1 MKIAHTLTIP
11 FAIGLVAFAAA
22 NALATEGV
30 SPGAVDRMA
39 QVNNACPTFSWEGST
54 ATSFYEIVAYAI
66 HENDDPAT
74 ADLTAESEVLYTRIS
89 GAATSWT
96 PSAEQCFAPGGR
108 YVWFVRA
115 ASELAGDEAVATSEW
130 SAGRYFTVPAA
141 PSVDEVARAL
151 EVLQRYVAQGGDA
164 QVIAST
170 AAPAAGGNLTAPLK
184 GGEVGGPKSVTT
196 ASAAIRGEH
205 PSLTGEAYGVV
216 GVSSAENGAGVAAA
230 HLDGGPD
237 LVLDGSAEGLADALI
252 WEWGMDRHSTVNES
266 FSFLNTG
273 GGMMTLQVEGTV
285 AADALDC
292 PDCVGSSDIADG
304 AVSSSDLASGAVTS
318 TKIATGAVGANAIHP
333 GEVDSTHLADE
344 AVTNAK
350 IAPGAVDS
358 SSLEDAA
365 VTTTKIAAGAVG
377 ANAIHPGQVDSS
389 HLAAEAVT
397 TDKIA
402 DAAVTSAKIAPG
414 AVDTSSLEDAAVT
427 GTKLASGSVSAS
439 SLRNNA
445 VTTDKIADGTI
456 SAADLSP
463 SLALDADTLDGQHG
477 AFYLD
482 AGNLIGGPLSD
493 TVFSAYGDLSH
504 EGRLDNADDLDL
516 PTRVQADGRFV
527 NTDGDVMSGMLR
539 MENDGIELALT
550 ATAADEA
557 TADIAKLQMRNS
569 GNLTVFRLDSEG
581 DVSATSFTGD
591 GSGLTGVASGDVE
604 CPGCVETDDLAD
616 AAVTATKIATG
627 AVTATRIADGSVTG
641 PKISAS
647 AVTGDKIADGAVTAA
662 KLAPGAIGAGSLAD
676 GSVTSA
682 TIADGAIATVDLA
695 NGAVTGTKIANG
707 TVTADDLAT
716 AAVTAAKIQDGAIA
730 GSKIAT
736 AAVTEQKILGNAVTE
751 AKLAYGAVTSTKI
764 ATGAV
769 TAAKVASAEI
779 QLRISGQCT
788 TGSAIR
794 TVATDGSVTCEAA
807 GGGDLTPPVTIDGT
821 NNVFPILSV
830 SNGGVRPAIA
840 GVSAGSSGVS
850 GRSDSA
856 GDAGVEGSA
865 TAIDGLGVKGAASG
879 SDGIALYG
887 EATGPGGTGVK
898 GLGFSQGG
906 FFESTDLSGGIG
918 IVAKGGA
925 SGRAAVFM
933 GNVAVKDRDTG
944 DTVIELGKGLDY
956 AEGFDVSDAEPLEAG
971 TVLIIDPETPGE
983 LMQSTRAYDTRVA
996 GIIAGAN
1003 GLGSGVRLGAEGFEH
1018 DVALAGRVYCKVDAT
1033 EAGIR
1038 PGDLL
1043 TTSPIPG
1050 HAMKATDFD
1059 RARGAILGKAMEP
1072 LAAGTTGQVL
1082 VLVGLQ

>member
-1 MKIAHTLTIP
+1 
-11 FAIGLVAFAAA
+11 LVV
-22 NALATEGV
+22 E
-30 SPGAVDRMA
+30 
-39 QVNNACPTFSWEGST
+39 
-54 ATSFYEIVAYAI
+54 
-66 HENDDPAT
+66 
-74 ADLTAESEVLYTRIS
+74 
-89 GAATSWT
+89 
-96 PSAEQCFAPGGR
+96 
-108 YVWFVRA
+108 
-115 ASELAGDEAVATSEW
+115 AGEW
-130 SAGRYFTVPAA
+130 SEGRYFTVPAA
-141 PSVDEVARAL
+141 PSAEEMQRAL
-151 EVLQRYVAQGGDA
+151 DVLRRWDAANGGGSLSLFAAADAAAVADA
-164 QVIAST
+164 ASGT
-170 AAPAAGGNLTAPLK
+170 GSGTGSGSSHL
-184 GGEVGGPKSVTT
+184 KSVPT

-205 PSLTGEAYGVV
+205 PDTSGEAYGVV
-216 GVSSAENGAGVAAA
+216 GMSSSYEGAGIAAA
-230 HLDGGPD
+230 NLDGGPD
-237 LVLDGSAEGLADALI
+237 LVLDGSADAEPDARLY
-252 WEWGMDRHSTVNES
+252 EWGLERES
-266 FSFLNTG
+266 ATDWHFQFINPGVGALN
-273 GGMMTLQVEGTV
+273 LDVDGTV
-285 AADALDC
+285 AATGLDC
-292 PDCVGSSDIADG
+292 SDCVESSDIADG
-304 AVSSSDLASGAVTS
+304 AVFASDLANGAVTNL
-318 TKIATGAVGANAIHP
+318 KIAVGAVGPNAIRP
-333 GEVDSTHLADE
+333 GAVDSTHLADE

-350 IAPGAVDS
+350 IAD
-358 SSLEDAA
+358 
-365 VTTTKIAAGAVG
+365 
-377 ANAIHPGQVDSS
+377 
-389 HLAAEAVT
+389 EAVT
-397 TDKIA
+397 N
-402 DAAVTSAKIAPG
+402 AKIAPG

-427 GTKLASGSVSAS
+427 GIKLADGSVGAS

-516 PTRVQADGRFV
+516 PTRLQADGRFV

-557 TADIAKLQMRNS
+557 TADVAKLQMRS
-569 GNLTVFRLDSEG
+569 SASLTVFRLDSEG

-591 GSGLTGVASGDVE
+591 GSGLTGIAADDVE

-616 AAVTATKIATG
+616 AAVTAMKIATG

-641 PKISAS
+641 SKISAS
-647 AVTGDKIADGAVTAA
+647 AVTGDKIADGAIDTA
-662 KLAPGAIGAGSLAD
+662 
-676 GSVTSA
+676 
-682 TIADGAIATVDLA
+682 DLA
-695 NGAVTGTKIANG
+695 NGAVTGAKIAVG
-707 TVTADDLAT
+707 AITSATIMDGSVTEADLA
-716 AAVTAAKIQDGAIA
+716 ANAVTATRIADGSVIGSKIFTSAVTVTKIQDGAVA
-730 GSKIAT
+730 GSKIAP
-736 AAVTEQKILGNAVTE
+736 AAVTE
-751 AKLAYGAVTSTKI
+751 AKLANGAVTSTKI
-764 ATGAV
+764 ANGAV
-769 TAAKVASAEI
+769 TAAKVASAEV

-807 GGGDLTPPVTIDGT
+807 GGGDLTPPVTIDGSNT
-821 NNVFPILSV
+821 VYPILSV
-830 SNGGVRPAIA
+830 SNGGTRPAIV
-840 GVSAGSSGVS
+840 GVSAGSPGVS
-850 GRSDSA
+850 GQSDETG
-856 GDAGVEGSA
+856 GDGVRGTA
-865 TAIDGLGVKGAASG
+865 TATGGLGVKGAASG

-906 FFESTDLSGGIG
+906 YFESTVLSGGVG
-918 IVAKGGA
+918 IIAKGGA
-925 SGRAAVFM
+925 SGQAAIFM
-933 GNVAVKDRDTG
+933 GNVAIKDRDTG
-944 DTVIELGKGLDY
+944 DLLIELGKGLDY
-956 AEGFDVSDAEPLEAG
+956 AEGFDVSDAGPLEAG

-1003 GLGSGVRLGAEGFEH
+1003 GLGSGVRLGAEGFDH
-1018 DVALAGRVYCKVDAT
+1018 DVALAGRVYCKIDAT

-1072 LAAGTTGQVL
+1072 LAVGTTGQVL